1 MRARLI
7 STAFLCLA
15 LASSGTAWAGG
26 VAVTV
31 SIEVTPTALS
41 PNGDG
46 RSDAVTATVTLDA
59 PATLAVEVLAS
70 DTTVV
75 RLLAADLVADA
86 GETDLSWDG
95 LDESSARVPDATY
108 LIRVSA
114 DDGTGEVVASTTVR
128 VDTKAP
134 AFRWSGID
142 PEPLTSTRPFHIRF
156 QSEDAAAELEASVV
170 LFDASGEVLR
180 SKAVSVSSGL
190 VSLEERPRYPN
201 GAPWIP
207 GLYRARVLLVDDA
220 GNRTQSP
227 LRSFRNHPAVTTRVI
242 HRLGGTGPRVA
253 LTFDDCGDGAAWRK
267 ILKILHD
274 RHVQATFFCLS
285 PYVTRYRAQARRT
298 VADGHT
304 IGSHSINHAL
314 ETQMSYS
321 EILRQNRG
329 PQKAW
334 WKVAHVTPAPYFRPP
349 YGAYDSEVLRAVG
362 AAGYARTVIW
372 DVDPRDWERPGPAA
386 IADRVLSHARAGSIV
401 VMHTLDGTAAAL
413 PSIIGRLRKRG
424 LEPVSLQELFD
435 RTGSRHP
442 ADAGPVLAHPFE

>member
-1 MRARLI
+1 MRARVI

-15 LASSGTAWAGG
+15 MAFSGTALAGP

-31 SIEVTPTALS
+31 SIEVAPTAFS

-59 PATLAVEVLAS
+59 PATLDVEVLAS
-70 DTTVV
+70 DLTVV
-75 RLLAADLVADA
+75 RLLAADLAGDA
-86 GETDLSWDG
+86 GSTGFSWDG
-95 LDESSARVPDATY
+95 LDDESARVPDGPY
-108 LIRVSA
+108 LIRVTA
-114 DDGTGEVVASTTVR
+114 DSGAGATVASTAVR

-134 AFRWSGID
+134 RFRWRGIV
-142 PEPLTSTRPFHIRF
+142 PEPLTTTRPFHMRF
-156 QSEDAAAELEASVV
+156 LARDAATDLQATTV
-170 LFDASGEVLR
+170 LFDASGEVRR
-180 SKAVSVSSGL
+180 SKAASVSTGL

-207 GLYRARVLLVDDA
+207 GLYLARVLLIDDA

-227 LRSFRNHPAVTTRVI
+227 LRAFRNHRAVTTRVI

-274 RHVQATFFCLS
+274 RHVQASFFCLS
-285 PYVTRYRAQARRT
+285 PSVTRYRAQARRT

-321 EILRQNRG
+321 QIVRQNRG

-334 WKVAHVTPAPYFRPP
+334 WKVAHITPAPYFRPP
-349 YGAYDSEVLRAVG
+349 YGAYNSEVLRAVG
-362 AAGYARTVIW
+362 AVGYARTVIW
-372 DVDPRDWERPGPAA
+372 DVDPRDWESPGPAA

-435 RTGSRHP
+435 RTGMRNP

>member
-1 MRARLI
+1 MRSRLI
-7 STAFLCLA
+7 STVFLCLA
-15 LASSGTAWAGG
+15 LAATGTAWAGL
-26 VAVTV
+26 ATTV
-31 SIEVTPTALS
+31 SIEVAPAAFS

-46 RSDAVTATVTLDA
+46 RADITTVTVTLEA
-59 PATLAVEVLAS
+59 PATITVEVLAS
-70 DTTVV
+70 DTTRV
-75 RLLAADLVADA
+75 RLLFADLAADA
-86 GETDLSWDG
+86 GGIDVSWDG
-95 LDESSARVPDATY
+95 LDDNGANVPDGTY
-108 LIRVSA
+108 LVQVTA
-114 DDGTGEVVASTTVR
+114 DDGGGAVLASTPVR

-134 AFRWSGID
+134 RFRWRGIV
-142 PEPLTSTRPFHIRF
+142 PEPLTNTRPFHIRF
-156 QSEDAAAELEASVV
+156 LSGDAATELEATAIM
-170 LFDASGEVLR
+170 FDSSGEVRR
-180 SKAVSVSSGL
+180 SKSIAVPTGR
-190 VSLEERPRYPN
+190 VSLKERPRYPN
-201 GAPWIP
+201 GSPWVP
-207 GLYRARVLLVDDA
+207 GLYRARIVLVDDA
-220 GNRTQSP
+220 GNRTQSS
-227 LRSFRNHPAVTTRVI
+227 LRAFRNHRPVTSRVI

-274 RHVQATFFCLS
+274 RHVQASFFCLS

-349 YGAYDSEVLRAVG
+349 YGAYDSEVLSAVG

-386 IADRVLSHARAGSIV
+386 IANRVLSHARAGSIV

-413 PSIIGRLRKRG
+413 PSIIGRLRRKG

-435 RTGSRHP
+435 RTGTRQP
-442 ADAGPVLAHPFE
+442 IDAGPVLAHPFE